1 MLILI
6 SEKQWF
12 NGCFRKHGQLQ
23 FNYYFS
29 CASQLKETM
38 TSKFMSM
45 YASHPEMVGDTQ
57 LKRHRLI
64 GDVSKALVLCE
75 MYFPCDVI

>member
-12 NGCFRKHGQLQ
+12 NGRFRKHSQ
-23 FNYYFS
+23 FQFKYYFS

-45 YASHPEMVGDTQ
+45 YVSQPEMVGDTQ
-57 LKRHRLI
+57 LKRYHLS
-64 GDVSKALVLCE
+64 GDVSKALVIYE
-75 MYFPCDVI
+75 MYFPCNVI